1 MKRTSLAV
9 LLLAALLAL
18 TACGKG
24 KDAAPKNVVYA
35 AEALTFTMG
44 GGQVEEGCRMGDSF
58 CLLSAGG
65 DIYRLPLTG
74 GEAEK
79 LDFQHS
85 PLPEDAFAE
94 DTTIRDLCP
103 GGDGTLWVRESW
115 SSLSGGGV
123 VFRQLDT
130 GGRELRRLDGGKVA
144 KALGTNA
151 DRLDTPFSDGEGDI
165 FVYSNTQSKAAVLSE
180 DGSLRFTLDGGHGA
194 LLAGLALLG
203 DGTVGAYVYDG
214 SNDET
219 PYTLRRVDKEAEG
232 LGETYCSLSQPYG
245 FLPGGEDI
253 LTYYL
258 SGDGLYRCRK
268 DAPAGE
274 LVLNWMDS
282 GLNALDAAAVAEQE
296 DGSLTALLVGGGAAR
311 LISLTPTDA
320 AASEGKTTL
329 TFATRW
335 LSSDM
340 RTAILE
346 FNQTSEDYFIS
357 VQNYGPTTTLAERD
371 AAFSRI
377 NTEILAGRSP
387 DIFDA
392 GCFPDMGQAAGK
404 GLLEDLWPYLE
415 KDPDLGR
422 ERVMERVLDAASI
435 NGGLYYLPSTFR
447 ISTVVGPRRVVG
459 DRLGW
464 TAEEMLAAWE
474 TMPEDSR
481 MLSDRWGLEISK
493 TAMLERRL
501 VLDLE
506 HFVDWS
512 RGTCSFD
519 CEEFKALLEFASLFS
534 DEPETGPD
542 EYIECCI
549 RALAGRQMLI
559 ADSIGTLEDLQFHRT
574 CFGEDF
580 SFVGYPSV
588 DGSVGSRFNIDIG
601 PSISSTCKDKEG
613 AWSFL
618 RTLLL
623 PKYEGRAI
631 TGEYDAYA
639 EYESPYRY
647 LPVNRADF
655 EWLAEYRLARTSG
668 GGVSLDGEL
677 DLSYVPFTQ
686 ELYDQFMELYNSI
699 DRSTAWSEDIRDI
712 VTEAAGGY
720 FAGDKSLDDTAREV
734 QSRVS
739 LYVNEQK

>member
-9 LLLAALLAL
+9 LLLAVLLAL
-18 TACGKG
+18 TACGEKE
-24 KDAAPKNVVYA
+24 DAAPKVYA
-35 AEALTFTMG
+35 AEALSFTMG
-44 GGQVEEGCRMGDSF
+44 GGQVAEGCRMGDDF
-58 CLLSAGG
+58 YLLSAGG

-94 DTTIRDLCP
+94 DTTIRDLRP
-103 GGDGTLWVRESW
+103 GGDGTLWLRESW
-115 SSLSGGGV
+115 SSLSEGATTL
-123 VFRQLDT
+123 FRQLDA

-144 KALGTNA
+144 QALGTNA
-151 DRLDTPFSDGEGDI
+151 DRLDTPFSDGTGDV
-165 FVYSNTQSKAAVLSE
+165 FVCTDTQAAVL
-180 DGSLRFTLDGGHGA
+180 DGDGNVRFTLDGGHGA

-214 SNDET
+214 SNAET

-245 FLPGGEDI
+245 FLPGGEDV

-258 SGDGLYRCRK
+258 SGDGLYRCREG
-268 DAPAGE
+268 APAGE

-311 LISLTPTDA
+311 LLSLTPTDA

-335 LSSDM
+335 LSSAM

-357 VQNYGPTTTLAERD
+357 VQNYGPATTLAELD

-377 NTEILAGRSP
+377 SAEILAGRSP

-392 GCFPDMGQAAGK
+392 GCFPDLSQAAGK

-481 MLSDRWGLEISK
+481 MLSDKSGLEISK

-501 VLDLE
+501 FLDLDR
-506 HFVDWS
+506 FVDWS

-519 CEEFKALLEFASLFS
+519 CEEFKDLLVFANLFS

-542 EYIECCI
+542 EYIECPS

-559 ADSIGTLEDLQFHRT
+559 SGSIGTLEDLQFYQT

-580 SFVGYPSV
+580 SFVGYPSI
-588 DGSVGSRFNIDIG
+588 DGSVGSRFIDNAGG

-618 RTLLL
+618 RTVLL

-631 TGEYDAYA
+631 TGEYDTYA
-639 EYESPYRY
+639 EYDSPYSHR
-647 LPVNRADF
+647 LPVNKADF
-655 EWLAEYRLARTSG
+655 EWLAEYRLKKTEESS
-668 GGVSLDGEL
+668 VSLGGEL
-677 DLSYVPFTQ
+677 DLTYVPFTQ

-699 DRSTAWSEDIRDI
+699 DRSTTWSEDIRDI
-712 VTEAAGGY
+712 VAEAAGGY